1 MTPAIAKTV
10 TLVATALL
18 CLMSCRVPADSP
30 ADSTESGGG
39 SLDDAFDRGTLVI
52 VADDGSEHVF
62 DVYLATTAEQQ
73 RRGLMFVRKMPETTG
88 MLFIYENSDFHS
100 MWMKNTY
107 LTLDMVFARA
117 DGSVSSVIHATQPLS
132 LSSQQSVEPVNYVL
146 ELNAGTARRL
156 AIGDKSH
163 IRLESGDDAA
173 R

>member
-1 MTPAIAKTV
+1 VRPAFAKSL

-18 CLMSCRVPADSP
+18 CLTSCRAPAE
-30 ADSTESGGG
+30 STESGGG
-39 SLDDAFDRGTLVI
+39 TLDDVFDRGKLLI
-52 VADDGSEHVF
+52 VTDDGSEHVF
-62 DVYLATTAEQQ
+62 DVYLATSAEQQ

-88 MLFIYENSDFHS
+88 MLFIYEDSDFHS

-107 LTLDMVFARA
+107 ISLDMVFARA
-117 DGSVSSVIHATQPLS
+117 DGSVSSVIHETQPLS

-156 AIGDKSH
+156 AIGNKSH
-163 IRLESGDDAA
+163 LRLANGDGAA